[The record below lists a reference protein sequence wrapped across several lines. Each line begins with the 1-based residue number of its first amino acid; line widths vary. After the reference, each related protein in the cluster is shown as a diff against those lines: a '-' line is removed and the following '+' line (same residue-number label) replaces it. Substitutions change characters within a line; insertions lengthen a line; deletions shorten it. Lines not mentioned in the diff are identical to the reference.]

1 MMMMIMKIIVMMMIM
16 AINIMMIMPFVKLT
30 MSSKS
35 GAASSKSA
43 SKIDLMAELRGTVA
57 AV

>member
-1 MMMMIMKIIVMMMIM
+1 MMMMIMKIIVMMIM

-35 GAASSKSA
+35 GAASSKNA